1 MNKTIIS
8 RIILLMLLF
17 AGTVSAQET
26 NKIYIGDLRGM
37 KSSTFDMPINVDNTN
52 NNIVAAQMEV
62 RVPYGLTL
70 NTSVTTLNDQRID
83 GHRLRST
90 LVSSASSEGQYSVY
104 RFMLLSPTNS
114 STNCFLTSLSER
126 ALTVSST

>member
-90 LVSSASSEGQYSVY
+90 LVSSASSEGQQGSALQRTGCGQCFGIVC
-104 RFMLLSPTNS
+104 RRAQLSHLP
-114 STNCFLTSLSER
+114 
-126 ALTVSST
+126 